1 MAAMAPATAVTMP
14 RFTIP
19 RVAHCAAGEL
29 TMITNRQLLTQIT
42 ILSQKLDVLMSQQD
56 EINTDVQAIE
66 AGVAQLNTAAT
77 AIQAEIAALKQ
88 ANPAL
93 DLTALDKAAADLNGA
108 VNAVAAI
115 APPAA

>member
-1 MAAMAPATAVTMP
+1 MAPATAVT
-14 RFTIP
+14 II
-19 RVAHCAAGEL
+19 V
-29 TMITNRQLLTQIT
+29 TNRQLLTQLGI
-42 ILSQKLDVLMSQQD
+42 INQKLDVLMSQQD

-77 AIQAEIAALKQ
+77 AIQAEIDALKA

-93 DLTALDKAAADLNGA
+93 DLSALDKAAADLTGA
-108 VNAVAAI
+108 VSAVAAI